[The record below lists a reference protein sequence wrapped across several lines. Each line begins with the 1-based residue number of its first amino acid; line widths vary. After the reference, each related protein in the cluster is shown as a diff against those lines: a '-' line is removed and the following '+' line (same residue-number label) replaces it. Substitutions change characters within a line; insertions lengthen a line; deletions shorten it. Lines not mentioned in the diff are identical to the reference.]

1 MSLVKCKE
9 CGNDVS
15 SQAVNCPHC
24 GIDLKK
30 TRRKPLGC
38 TGAIFIFFLL
48 VIVLNNTDSM
58 KEFYT
63 GKRISKK
70 HTQNEKELFT
80 KNIENEYVNMVEAFN
95 NGELKLSYTILSK
108 FIIYKQLKYK
118 DVDSKYKK
126 LIQIAFLESKAK
138 NTQPIDIEQ
147 GDEVIIVEPGTV
159 ARLCPYPNCGQDQH
173 ITRIPQNTKLIIE
186 GIMDVNS
193 GMMNVKWFEVT
204 YKGKRGWI
212 SIFDTNL
219 SQ

>member
-38 TGAIFIFFLL
+38 AGAIFIFFLF
-48 VIVLNNTDSM
+48 VIVLNNTDTM

-63 GKRISKK
+63 GKKISKK

-95 NGELKLSYTILSK
+95 NGELELSYTILSK
-108 FIIYKQLKYK
+108 FIIYKKLNYK
-118 DVDSKYKK
+118 DVDSKYKN
-126 LIQIAFLESKAK
+126 LIQNAFLKSKKKTRAINIK
-138 NTQPIDIEQ
+138 Q
-147 GDEVIIVEPGTV
+147 GEEIIIVEPGTV

-173 ITRIPQNTKLIIE
+173 ITRIPQNTKLNIE
-186 GIMDVNS
+186 GIMDVKS
-193 GMMNVKWFEVT
+193 GMMQVKWFEVT
-204 YKGKRGWI
+204 YKGKRGWV
-212 SIFDTNL
+212 SIYNTNL